1 VYNLPAEISNIF
13 PSSNWAHMK
22 ADRVEYYTIKVFLTF
37 KRLHVTTLTKHANAN
52 QCVTQQSYG
61 NPAHLT
67 FS

>member
-13 PSSNWAHMK
+13 PPSNWAHMK
-22 ADRVEYYTIKVFLTF
+22 ANRGEYYTIKVFLTC
-37 KRLHVTTLTKHANAN
+37 KRLHDPNLKKHANAN

-61 NPAHLT
+61 NPASLT